1 MEAKASLRIVRLPL
15 RRFLRPGQRG
25 ALDIRGRRRSRE
37 RWQIVCAHLRSGL
50 VTGGEFD
57 QGRFAK
63 RCPPG
68 PKTSL
73 APYCATIF
81 WKSVSA
87 HFSLAFAFPI

>member
-1 MEAKASLRIVRLPL
+1 MM
-15 RRFLRPGQRG
+15 RPAQCC
-25 ALDIRGRRRSRE
+25 ALDMGVRGCSRE

-73 APYCATIF
+73 ASYCATI
-81 WKSVSA
+81 SEDRCQRI
-87 HFSLAFAFPI
+87 FSLAFAFPI